1 MVLHGEFFITD
12 KIHLDLPLNVVVQ
25 SEKNRRRKKS
35 QKGVERFVET
45 TDFRVII
52 LMKYITLIPAMA
64 FALVACQAPQ
74 TMKNTHSM
82 KQKL

>member
-35 QKGVERFVET
+35 QKEVKDRMV
-45 TDFRVII
+45 
-52 LMKYITLIPAMA
+52 L
-64 FALVACQAPQ
+64 
-74 TMKNTHSM
+74 KNVVNTFSN
-82 KQKL
+82 QK

>member
-52 LMKYITLIPAMA
+52 LMKYIT
-64 FALVACQAPQ
+64 
-74 TMKNTHSM
+74 
-82 KQKL
+82 